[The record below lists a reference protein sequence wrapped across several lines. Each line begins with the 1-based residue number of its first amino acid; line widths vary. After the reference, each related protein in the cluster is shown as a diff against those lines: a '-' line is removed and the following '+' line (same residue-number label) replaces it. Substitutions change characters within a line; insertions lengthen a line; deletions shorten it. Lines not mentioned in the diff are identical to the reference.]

1 MKISGSAV
9 RDFADSMLVA
19 RGIDPHGMT
28 SHDKAKRLY
37 GDMADEQLLRL
48 INLRNNIISR
58 YVAFQHKELPA
69 EAFTL
74 KEVTIEDLKDYVGKD
89 KYGVTLIIGDDE
101 VDVDAPESD
110 EAEESEEMEQ
120 PTEAVTPAEATEAV
134 TPAEATEEQKITE

>member
-1 MKISGSAV
+1 MI
-9 RDFADSMLVA
+9 
-19 RGIDPHGMT
+19 
-28 SHDKAKRLY
+28 
-37 GDMADEQLLRL
+37 LLRRL
-48 INLRNNIISR
+48 ISLSNCSSAISR